1 MRMYESSDTQNV
13 AIEIINNIKKG
24 LYTQGCMYMHH
35 VYFIL
40 ILNKI
45 HCQNASS
52 CNGS

>member
-13 AIEIINNIKKG
+13 GIINSINKG
-24 LYTQGCMYMHH
+24 LYTQGCMYIHH

-45 HCQNASS
+45 NILLKCFRM
-52 CNGS
+52 

>member
-13 AIEIINNIKKG
+13 GIINSFNKG
-24 LYTQGCMYMHH
+24 LYTQGCMYIHH

-45 HCQNASS
+45 YCQNAFV